1 MKQNEDCTIGMDSG
15 LRNTKEIKKWAKEC
29 GRSGGTV
36 HYLPLRKPEPD
47 EEASSLAKLS
57 VKCSRI
63 PVMCYRTIPINYH
76 MFIVF
81 SLSYL
86 MF

>member
-1 MKQNEDCTIGMDSG
+1 MK
-15 LRNTKEIKKWAKEC
+15 
-29 GRSGGTV
+29 
-36 HYLPLRKPEPD
+36 YLPLRKPEPD
-47 EEASSLAKLS
+47 EEASSLVKLS

-63 PVMCYRTIPINYH
+63 PVMCYRTIPINDH

-81 SLSYL
+81 SFSYL